1 MEFLKQDVFE
11 HILKNLLID
20 IDNRYALEQ
29 GILKLA
35 NNKKIDELDYDD
47 KFTMEIKENCGKI
60 KKEYKIKQLK
70 ELFDEKVSLTKK
82 EDSFFIYDNKV
93 LYLLIETNGR
103 YNLSGKFD
111 KYKTESDEF
120 KYSIEK
126 VPLEVYLK
134 ILNEMEKFN
143 PRVMLMMRLKINW
156 DEFKTKSQNDEL
168 KDFFETRGKYL
179 VLKSELLQESNVDI
193 KTRKNLL
200 MTYYFKLLDLGKQY
214 RIVEEDRLNGKIR
227 PSFDGNKEIK
237 IAPPLKSYNVDL
249 IKMFGEANASSNPFT
264 KFIEYYQVIEYF
276 FGKAYNDDLREEL
289 EQKLYAVDFS
299 LENKVDLSAL
309 EGVMKKFLKN
319 KENERQMLKRVLKDY
334 VDLDKLSY
342 KLKDNCDFYSK
353 AEKRPIFLKENDK
366 SIFFNI
372 NSEDK
377 DKVYNS
383 MTNRIYKVRNAL
395 VHNKQNDKNS
405 YQPQKY
411 KHVRSLNYEIPLIK
425 EVAALCITSSS
436 IE

>member
-1 MEFLKQDVFE
+1 MEFLKEDVFKY
-11 HILKNLLID
+11 ILRTLLINN
-20 IDNRYALEQ
+20 IHGRGTLELV
-29 GILKLA
+29 G
-35 NNKKIDELDYDD
+35 NKRGDELDDDD
-47 KFTMEIKENCGKI
+47 KLSIEAEKENCGKI

-70 ELFDEKVSLTKK
+70 EFFDEKLSLVEK

-93 LYLLIETNGR
+93 LYLLIETSDR
-103 YNLSGKFD
+103 FSLSRGFD
-111 KYKTESDEF
+111 EYKTENNKFE
-120 KYSIEK
+120 YSIET

-134 ILNEMEKFN
+134 ILNEMEQPIF
-143 PRVMLMMRLKINW
+143 RTRMMYLGINW
-156 DEFKTKSQNDEL
+156 DEFKNKSQNDEL
-168 KDFFETRGKYL
+168 KDFFCVRGRYL
-179 VLKSELLQESNVDI
+179 VLKSKLLQESHIDI
-193 KTRKNLL
+193 ETRKNLL

-227 PSFDGNKEIK
+227 PSSSCDKEIK
-237 IAPPLKSYNVDL
+237 MAPPLKSYNVDL

-299 LENKVDLSAL
+299 LENNVDLSAL

-342 KLKDNCDFYSK
+342 KLEDRCDFYNDI
-353 AEKRPIFLKENDK
+353 EKRPVFLNESDN
-366 SIFFNI
+366 SIFFDI
-372 NSEDK
+372 NSVDK

-383 MTNRIYKVRNAL
+383 MANRIYKVRNAL

-405 YQPQKY
+405 YQPQEY

>member
-1 MEFLKQDVFE
+1 MEFLKEDVFKY
-11 HILKNLLID
+11 ILKDFLIN
-20 IDNRYALEQ
+20 NRYGL
-29 GILKLA
+29 GTLKLVD
-35 NNKKIDELDYDD
+35 NKRVDELDDD
-47 KFTMEIKENCGKI
+47 VKFSIEVEKENCGKI

-70 ELFDEKVSLTKK
+70 ELFDEKLSLTKR
-82 EDSFFIYDNKV
+82 EGSFFIYDNKV
-93 LYLLIETNGR
+93 LYLLVENNRHTLPEFMLRGLN
-103 YNLSGKFD
+103 
-111 KYKTESDEF
+111 KYKTEDNKF
-120 KYSIEK
+120 KYSIES

-134 ILNEMEKFN
+134 ILNEMEYLNF
-143 PRVMLMMRLKINW
+143 RTMHLGINW
-156 DEFKTKSQNDEL
+156 DEFKNKSQNDEL
-168 KDFFETRGKYL
+168 KDFFRVRGRYL
-179 VLKSELLQESNVDI
+179 VLKSKLLQESHIDI
-193 KTRKNLL
+193 ETRKNLL

-214 RIVEEDRLNGKIR
+214 RIVEEDRLEEKIR
-227 PSFDGNKEIK
+227 PSSSYDKEIK

-334 VDLDKLSY
+334 VDLNKLSH
-342 KLKDNCDFYSK
+342 KLEDKCDFYNDI
-353 AEKRPIFLKENDK
+353 EKRPVFLNENDN

-372 NSEDK
+372 NSADK
-377 DKVYNS
+377 NKVYNS

>member
-1 MEFLKQDVFE
+1 MEFLKEDVFKC
-11 HILKNLLID
+11 ILRTLLIN
-20 IDNRYALEQ
+20 NRHGWGTLELV
-29 GILKLA
+29 G
-35 NNKKIDELDYDD
+35 NKRGDELDDDD
-47 KFTMEIKENCGKI
+47 KLSIEAEKENCRKI

-70 ELFDEKVSLTKK
+70 EFFDEKLSLVEK

-93 LYLLIETNGR
+93 LYLLIETSDR
-103 YNLSGKFD
+103 FSLSRGFDEYKAENNKF
-111 KYKTESDEF
+111 E
-120 KYSIEK
+120 YSIET

-134 ILNEMEKFN
+134 ILNEMEQPIF
-143 PRVMLMMRLKINW
+143 RTRMMYLGINW
-156 DEFKTKSQNDEL
+156 DEFKNKSQNDEL
-168 KDFFETRGKYL
+168 KDLFCVRGRYL
-179 VLKSELLQESNVDI
+179 VLKSKLLQENHIDI
-193 KTRKNLL
+193 EIRKNLL

-227 PSFDGNKEIK
+227 PSFSCDKEIK

-342 KLKDNCDFYSK
+342 KLEDRCDFYNDI
-353 AEKRPIFLKENDK
+353 EKRPVFLNESDN
-366 SIFFNI
+366 SIFFDI
-372 NSEDK
+372 NSVDK

-383 MTNRIYKVRNAL
+383 MANRIYKVRNAL

-405 YQPQKY
+405 YQPQEY